1 MRQNDGVN
9 DPQRPDDARAS
20 RGKLLERFASTSGR
34 TLGIAALVGVAVVLA
49 YVALAGLSLTSA
61 LVAALAILV
70 AVVCWMVL
78 VRPGV
83 AAYERVLLVRN
94 IALDWEIP
102 WHAIEGAEARQTL
115 RIYTGGDTLHAVG
128 VAKSTRQLVRATPG
142 VQRGLGFNASTGLA
156 PGADM
161 GRGLAS
167 AEPPASSGQD
177 YVAERVMTLAHQQR
191 EASATRSERRR
202 RWALPELALLVLSVL
217 AVVALAVIP

>member
-1 MRQNDGVN
+1 MN

-34 TLGIAALVGVAVVLA
+34 MLGIAALVGVAVVLA
-49 YVALAGLSLTSA
+49 YVALVGLSLASA

-161 GRGLAS
+161 SRGLGAS
-167 AEPPASSGQD
+167 AQPPASSGQD

>member
-1 MRQNDGVN
+1 MN
-9 DPQRPDDARAS
+9 DPQRADDARLS

-49 YVALAGLSLTSA
+49 NVALAGLSLTSA

-128 VAKSTRQLVRATPG
+128 VAKSTRQLVRG
-142 VQRGLGFNASTGLA
+142 RSDVQRGLGFNASTGLA
-156 PGADM
+156 PGAEM
-161 GRGLAS
+161 GRGLVPS
-167 AEPPASSGQD
+167 AQPSAGSSQD

-191 EASATRSERRR
+191 EASTTRSDRRC

-217 AVVALAVIP
+217 AVVALGVLA